1 MRLEHYFDSL
11 VTACT
16 KLQWPVIFLHV
27 KKPHGHTPPPSPP
40 TYIYILMMSQC
51 GEISQTILMEGRRGD
66 LYLIWRAITK
76 CLFYQFHLEKTST
89 ANMALPGKLM
99 Y

>member
-16 KLQWPVIFLHV
+16 KLQWPVTFLHV
-27 KKPHGHTPPPSPP
+27 KKTHGRIMLYIYPPQ
-40 TYIYILMMSQC
+40 TYIYTLMMSQC

-66 LYLIWRAITK
+66 LYLIWRAITRHS
-76 CLFYQFHLEKTST
+76 FYQFHLEKNLNS
-89 ANMALPGKLM
+89 
-99 Y
+99 